1 MSVIDL
7 LLSYSFSSV
16 EFYKKMRSDS
26 FLIWR
31 ATPCAEEEHIKI
43 QYLVNR
49 IQAIRFLGPAHL
61 FFNSKYTR

>member
-7 LLSYSFSSV
+7 LLSYSFLSV

-43 QYLVNR
+43 QYLVK
-49 IQAIRFLGPAHL
+49 I
-61 FFNSKYTR
+61 YTPLNPITGYR